1 MVDGM
6 VDWQATSLAEWV
18 RRGCTVYCVHSGQ
31 RGRGIFGFGVWS
43 PEYRFSLL
51 SLNFQS
57 KIAKITSKD
66 YIVGYIGK

>member
-1 MVDGM
+1 MGAAGV
-6 VDWQATSLAEWV
+6 L
-18 RRGCTVYCVHSGQ
+18 CTVYTADSG
-31 RGRGIFGFGVWS
+31 GAVSLDLESGVRSIES
-43 PEYRFSLL
+43 PLL